1 MPEFA
6 LKTDPRLTT
15 NHFSIKMPG
24 TPDLRAQAKW
34 QQKCA
39 KNNPPPSN
47 VKEDKNQLLIA
58 ARGRIRNQELKSR
71 TELCTKNLSIN
82 TLTHLRRRREEQHDT
97 RLKLRAMMLDFNWI
111 QHAVN
116 PVNPVYIRRVI
127 SYGRF
132 DWFTDE
138 FIRYVPYYERGRE
151 LSEKKFRQKL
161 EEEVKDEIERICSKH
176 IRDMYDSFD
185 RTLDRMHRIKSDLM
199 VMVNKFNCIRA
210 CRTIKEEL
218 VAVAW
223 HPDRVWKWI
232 KAGRYLG
239 LVNGEPEHAYNVLNM
254 MAGYESE

>member
-1 MPEFA
+1 
-6 LKTDPRLTT
+6 
-15 NHFSIKMPG
+15 MPG

-47 VKEDKNQLLIA
+47 VKEYKNQLLIA
-58 ARGRIRNQELKSR
+58 TRGRIRNQELKSR

-82 TLTHLRRRREEQHDT
+82 TLTHLRRRREEQYDT
-97 RLKLRAMMLDFNWI
+97 LRKLWATSQYLNFI

-116 PVNPVYIRRVI
+116 PIYVRHFLTTDSTDIWSSWGRI
-127 SYGRF
+127 SF
-132 DWFTDE
+132 
-138 FIRYVPYYERGRE
+138 VPYYEKGRE
-151 LSEKKFRQKL
+151 LSEKEFRQKL
-161 EEEVKDEIERICSKH
+161 EEEVKDEIERICSRH
-176 IRDMYDSFD
+176 IRDLYDSFD
-185 RTLDRMHRIKSDLM
+185 RTLDRTHRIKSDLM

-232 KAGRYLG
+232 KAGRYMG
-239 LVNGEPEHAYNVLNM
+239 LVNGEPEHAYNVLDM
-254 MAGYESE
+254 MAGYESD

>member
-1 MPEFA
+1 
-6 LKTDPRLTT
+6 
-15 NHFSIKMPG
+15 MPG

-58 ARGRIRNQELKSR
+58 TRGRIRNQELKSQ

-82 TLTHLRRRREEQHDT
+82 TLTHLRRRREEQHDM
-97 RLKLRAMMLDFNWI
+97 RLKFRAMSQYFNWT
-111 QHAVN
+111 QLGVN
-116 PVNPVYIRRVI
+116 PIYISHFTSDVGLGWGTWGRI
-127 SYGRF
+127 S
-132 DWFTDE
+132 
-138 FIRYVPYYERGRE
+138 YVPYYEKGRE
-151 LSEKKFRQKL
+151 LSDKKFRQKL
-161 EEEVKDEIERICSKH
+161 EEEVKDEIKRICSNH
-176 IRDMYDSFD
+176 IRDLYDSFD
-185 RTLDRMHRIKSDLM
+185 RTLDRTHRIKSDLM

-232 KAGRYLG
+232 KAGRYMG

>member
-1 MPEFA
+1 
-6 LKTDPRLTT
+6 
-15 NHFSIKMPG
+15 MPG

-82 TLTHLRRRREEQHDT
+82 TLTHLRRRREEQHET
-97 RLKLRAMMLDFNWI
+97 RRKLWASGQWLNFI
-111 QHAVN
+111 QHGVN
-116 PVNPVYIRRVI
+116 PIYVRHFLTTGSTNTWCSWGRI
-127 SYGRF
+127 SF
-132 DWFTDE
+132 
-138 FIRYVPYYERGRE
+138 VPYYEKGRE

-161 EEEVKDEIERICSKH
+161 EEEVKDEIEGICSKH
-176 IRDMYDSFD
+176 IRDLYDSFD
-185 RTLDRMHRIKSDLM
+185 RTLDRTHRIKSDLM
-199 VMVNKFNCIRA
+199 VMVNKFNCVRA

-232 KAGRYLG
+232 KAGRYMG

-254 MAGYESE
+254 MAGYESD